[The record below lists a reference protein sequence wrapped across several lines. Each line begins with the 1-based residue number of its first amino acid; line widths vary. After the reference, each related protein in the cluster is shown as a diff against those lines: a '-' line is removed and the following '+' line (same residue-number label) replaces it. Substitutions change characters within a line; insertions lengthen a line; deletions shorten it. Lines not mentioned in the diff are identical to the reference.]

1 MQAGI
6 LKYSL
11 GCEVYSEGSYMAR
24 KPDRTAQAIGA
35 GVTAFV
41 GVLLGGLPGA
51 LIGAAIGHW
60 ASGEASKFGA

>member
-1 MQAGI
+1 
-6 LKYSL
+6 
-11 GCEVYSEGSYMAR
+11 MAR

-35 GVTAFV
+35 GVASFV

-60 ASGEASKFGA
+60 ASGEASKFGAEERRGSLRLRRGGALRRAE

>member
-1 MQAGI
+1 
-6 LKYSL
+6 
-11 GCEVYSEGSYMAR
+11 MAR

-35 GVTAFV
+35 GVAAFV